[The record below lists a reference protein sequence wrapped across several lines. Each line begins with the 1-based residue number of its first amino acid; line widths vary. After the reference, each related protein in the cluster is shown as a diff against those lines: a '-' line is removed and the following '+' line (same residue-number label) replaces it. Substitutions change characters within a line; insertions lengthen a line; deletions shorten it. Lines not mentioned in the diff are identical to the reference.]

1 MPASH
6 YTPTRA
12 ARSRPAG
19 LPGGDGPCYYGPM
32 PGTMNRRAALRG
44 LTAVAVGAVT
54 GAGAYGY
61 FHERLALGVT
71 RASLPVSGL
80 PDALEGLRIG
90 LLTDLHRSRAVS
102 HEFASA
108 AVRLLLDERPDLIVL
123 GGDYVTW
130 GDRAFV
136 APAAEALAPLA
147 APFGVF
153 AVLGN
158 HDDDHDVPAALAARG
173 FEVLKDARTRVTIR
187 GEALQL
193 AGIRYWTRRVDEIGR
208 VVGTD
213 AATTVLLAH
222 DPRRLSEAAALDVP
236 LVLSGHTHG
245 GQIVLP
251 LLGAPAG
258 HKFPVLAGAARREN
272 TTLFVSR
279 GVGTVYLPV
288 RLNCPPEVAVL
299 TLKKQG
305 RV

>member
-1 MPASH
+1 M
-6 YTPTRA
+6 T
-12 ARSRPAG
+12 
-19 LPGGDGPCYYGPM
+19 
-32 PGTMNRRAALRG
+32 RRAALRG
-44 LTAVAVGAVT
+44 LTAVAVGTVT

-71 RASLPVSGL
+71 RATLPVSGL
-80 PDALEGLRIG
+80 PDALEGLRVG

-102 HEFASA
+102 HDLAST

-130 GDRAFV
+130 GDRQFV
-136 APAAEALAPLA
+136 EPAAEALAPLT

-158 HDDDHDVPAALAARG
+158 HDDERDMPRRARG
-173 FEVLKDARTRVTIR
+173 SAASRSCSDARTRLAIR

-193 AGIRYWTRRVDEIGR
+193 AGIRFWTRRVDDIAR

-222 DPRRLSEAAALDVP
+222 DPRRMSEAAELDVP

-251 LLGAPAG
+251 GLGALAAR
-258 HKFPVLAGAARREN
+258 KFPVLAGTARREN
-272 TTLFVSR
+272 TTIFVSR

-288 RLNCPPEVAVL
+288 RFNCPPEVAVL